1 MRVATILIWALAANV
16 AAAQTQTTQL
26 APARNGLQAIP
37 LPLLDDLE
45 PAVSGQIRQQQ
56 QSFEAVAAG
65 KPSGGALA
73 DAYGALGRLFHAYE
87 FFEAAE
93 ASYLNAARL
102 ASADAT
108 WPHLL
113 GYLYQQTGRLEDAA
127 ARFEQASR
135 MRPDD
140 RAAAVRLGQV
150 YLGLNRLREARA
162 QFDSVATV
170 FPALA
175 RNGLGEIALRERHYE
190 EAIGHFRAAL
200 DRVPHASSIHYSLAM
215 AYRGLGRLDEAR
227 SQLQQR
233 GAGGIN
239 VGDPIVDSL
248 QTLVRGERGLVVQGR
263 RAYEAGQFQEAAT
276 AFAKALDAAPSST
289 AARVNLGLS
298 QLQLGNTAEAV
309 ANLRAAFDQAPD
321 DPDAGRE
328 LLRVLLR
335 LRRVDDAIQVLTKT
349 RSVNPDDEE
358 IIVSLAILMAEQQ
371 RYRDA
376 IALLAESN
384 QRFPDRTATATTLA
398 RLLASSPDRSL
409 RDGTRAL
416 DLATAVHTAE
426 PTPTHGETVALALA
440 ELGRCDE
447 ARGWMKRA
455 VAEAEQG
462 SDFAEAARLESEL
475 STYERAMCRR

>member
-1 MRVATILIWALAANV
+1 MRLATILIWTLAATA
-16 AAAQTQTTQL
+16 AAAQTQPTQL
-26 APARNGLQAIP
+26 APARNGLQAVL
-37 LPLLDDLE
+37 LPRLDDLE

-56 QSFEAVAAG
+56 QSFEAVVAD
-65 KPSGGALA
+65 KPSSGALA
-73 DAYGALGRLFHAYE
+73 RAYGELGRLFHAYE

-93 ASYLNAARL
+93 TSYVNAVRL
-102 ASADAT
+102 ASGDVT

-113 GYLYQQTGRLEDAA
+113 GYLYQQTGRLEQAA
-127 ARFEQASR
+127 ASFEQASR

-150 YLGLNRLREARA
+150 YLGLNRLREARE
-162 QFDSVATV
+162 QFESVATV

-175 RNGLGEIALRERHYE
+175 RNGLGEIALRERHFD
-190 EAIGHFRAAL
+190 EAVDHFRAVL
-200 DRVPHASSIHYSLAM
+200 DRVPQASSIHYSLAM

-233 GAGGIN
+233 GAGVIN
-239 VGDPIVDSL
+239 IGDPIVDSL
-248 QTLVRGERGLVVQGR
+248 QALVRGERGLVVQGR
-263 RAYEAGQFQEAAT
+263 RAYEAGQFHEAAT

-298 QLQLGNTAEAV
+298 QLQLGSTAEAV
-309 ANLRAAFDQAPD
+309 ANLRTAFDQAPD

-335 LRRVDDAIQVLTKT
+335 LRRVDEAIQVLTKT

-358 IIVSLAILMAEQQ
+358 TIVSLAILMAEQQ
-371 RYRDA
+371 RYREA
-376 IALLAESN
+376 VTLLGESN
-384 QRFPDRTATATTLA
+384 QRFPNRTATATTLA

-409 RDGTRAL
+409 RDGKRAL

-426 PTPTHGETVALALA
+426 PTPTHGETVALAFA

-447 ARGWMKRA
+447 ARAWMRRA
-455 VAEAEQG
+455 IAEAEQG
-462 SDFAEAARLESEL
+462 SDSAEAARLTSEL
-475 STYERAMCRR
+475 PAYEGAPCRR

>member
-1 MRVATILIWALAANV
+1 MRVATVLIWTLAATV
-16 AAAQTQTTQL
+16 AAAQAPTTQL

-37 LPLLDDLE
+37 LPRLDDLE
-45 PAVSGQIRQQQ
+45 PAVSAQIREQQ
-56 QSFEAVAAG
+56 QSFEAAVAS
-65 KPSGGALA
+65 KPSGGTLA
-73 DAYGALGRLFHAYE
+73 KAYGELGRLFHAYE

-93 ASYLNAARL
+93 ASYVNAVRL
-102 ASADAT
+102 ASGDVT

-127 ARFEQASR
+127 ASFEQASR

-140 RAAAVRLGQV
+140 RVAAVRLGQV
-150 YLGLNRLREARA
+150 YLGLNRLRDARA
-162 QFDSVATV
+162 QFESVATV

-175 RNGLGEIALRERHYE
+175 RNGLGEIALRERHFE

-200 DRVPHASSIHYSLAM
+200 DRAPQASSIHYSLAM

-233 GAGGIN
+233 GVGGIN

-289 AARVNLGLS
+289 AARVNFGLS

-328 LLRVLLR
+328 LLRMLLR

-358 IIVSLAILMAEQQ
+358 TIVSLAILMAEQQ

-376 IALLAESN
+376 VALLAESN

-409 RDGTRAL
+409 RDGKRAL

-426 PTPTHGETVALALA
+426 PTPAHGETIALALA

-447 ARGWMKRA
+447 ARVWMERA
-455 VAEAEQG
+455 VAEAEQETD
-462 SDFAEAARLESEL
+462 SAEAARLKSEM
-475 STYERAMCRR
+475 SRYDSVSCRR